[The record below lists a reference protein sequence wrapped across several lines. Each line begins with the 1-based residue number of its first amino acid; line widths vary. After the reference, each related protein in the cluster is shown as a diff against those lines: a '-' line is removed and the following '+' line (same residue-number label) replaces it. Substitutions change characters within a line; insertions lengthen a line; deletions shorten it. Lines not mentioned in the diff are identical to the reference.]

1 MPKTLSELSEAEKR
15 LICAEL
21 EKNAADECVAREGYF
36 RLKAILPEEDQAEI
50 DEIISDE
57 LDHSISLTKLT
68 EKYSGLTH
76 TSEYTGGYEE
86 AD

>member
-1 MPKTLSELSEAEKR
+1 MTKTHAELTAEEKR
-15 LICAEL
+15 IICAEL
-21 EKNAADECVAREGYF
+21 EKNAADECIAREGYY

-86 AD
+86 ND